1 MTVTFKFES
10 LDTPFEADW
19 PVTVQVP
26 RDGGT
31 FEEQVFMARF
41 RMLSVEDTTASTEA
55 GENAQAFMRRYF
67 VGLGGGETLTDELFT
82 KLFIAPHTQ
91 RAIFN
96 AWAGFQAGAPA
107 KN

>member
-1 MTVTFKFES
+1 
-10 LDTPFEADW
+10 
-19 PVTVQVP
+19 
-26 RDGGT
+26 
-31 FEEQVFMARF
+31 
-41 RMLSVEDTTASTEA
+41 
-55 GENAQAFMRRYF
+55 MRRYF